1 MRDAHL
7 DTEAFAELEE
17 IMEDEFSTL
26 LETYLQDAES
36 KLSLMSE
43 ALNAGDANSLR
54 ELSHS
59 FKGASCNI
67 GALPLSRLCED
78 VEQLARTDQIADIS
92 PLMPRILDE
101 YQEVKKLLQQKIL

>member
-1 MRDAHL
+1 MAEGHL
-7 DTEAFAELEE
+7 DTEAFAELED
-17 IMEDEFSTL
+17 IMEDEFGTL
-26 LETYLQDAES
+26 LETYLQDADL

-43 ALNAGDANSLR
+43 ALSAGDANSLR

-78 VEQLARTDQIADIS
+78 VEQLARNNQISDI
-92 PLMPRILDE
+92 PQLMPGIFDE
-101 YQEVKKLLQQKIL
+101 YQEVKQLLQQRL